1 MRFTRLYG
9 RNYWSGIAGD
19 EKAYWDAPATNKSL
33 WRSSRDTP
41 RGWYYLCRGLF
52 FRAALPVIIWF
63 LIATVVLAAI
73 GYAGWILL
81 VEVTK

>member
-1 MRFTRLYG
+1 MKFSRLYG
-9 RNYWSGIAGD
+9 RNYWSGIIGA
-19 EKAYWDAPATNKSL
+19 EKSFWDAPAGCKSI
-33 WRSSRDTP
+33 WRFARETP

-52 FRAALPVIIWF
+52 FRVVLPVITWL
-63 LIATVVLAAI
+63 LIAAVILAAI